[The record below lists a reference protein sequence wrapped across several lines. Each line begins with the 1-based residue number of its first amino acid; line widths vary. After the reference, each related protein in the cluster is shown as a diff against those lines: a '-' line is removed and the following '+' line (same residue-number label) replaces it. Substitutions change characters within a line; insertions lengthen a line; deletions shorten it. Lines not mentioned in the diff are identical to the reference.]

1 VNDPN
6 PPSKSNPLGED
17 GLDVRFEPVQPED
30 RAGPV
35 PERTERL
42 IKDSSRLS
50 HSNRPM
56 VLNDPAVDVLLPKP
70 RRKWRRRTAFL
81 LFVALLVLGW
91 FAPQLL
97 AMWSWGREAT
107 VATILSKTPERVTVE
122 RAEWSWLANPVL
134 WDVAIRSTENESVFE
149 AGQIRFRQPLWQ
161 LAWQPSRLG
170 EVSVWSPHV
179 RFQLRD
185 GRLVGPETLP
195 RRTTLPKD
203 LQLNVQDGQLDLVD
217 SPASEDAPPLV
228 SVRDIALD
236 LALSD
241 DPDREL
247 PFRFTGSIEPGE
259 VAFEG
264 HGRFDAGREVVQLVL
279 LEAKSQAQAW
289 AVLLSGQVS
298 GPPTQYAADLHGEWT
313 GGLARF
319 SDLWRGRLPV
329 EITLHGSNALTF
341 DLNAKLENL
350 AALPSH
356 ATWREA
362 LPFLSGTAKPM
373 WDRAE
378 IGEVTLGRGAADV
391 TLKDGVLTVEAAN
404 VPCGSGWVH
413 VRGGLEL
420 TGSEPALVF
429 PAGPVLE
436 DIAVTPRMS
445 AEWLKFAAPVVA
457 NATEIGGQ
465 VSLALEP
472 GRVPLVGESMR
483 EIAQSA
489 DVSGRLSLK
498 NVEVGSGPLVKL
510 FAETLA
516 LPAKIQLVDDA
527 HVQFRLHSGRL
538 HHRGLAFK
546 IGRVGIVT
554 EGSVGLDE
562 SIDIVASIQVPR
574 DSLLPNQIMQA
585 LAGRTLRLPVVGTLG
600 EPRVDLARLTQ
611 LNFGSSAEAE
621 ARPPINPLEAPDEEE
636 NLLDVGAYLLLGDED
651 QAGLI
656 EILGRLRGEPD
667 APASPTTSEPGGWY
681 REPPMPSS
689 GPVPPRQAVP
699 TPTSPEPRP

>member
-1 VNDPN
+1 MNDPN
-6 PPSKSNPLGED
+6 LPSKRDPLGED

-30 RAGPV
+30 RPGPV

-50 HSNRPM
+50 NSNRQM

-81 LFVALLVLGW
+81 LIVALLVLAW

-107 VATILSKTPERVTVE
+107 VATILSKTPERVTID
-122 RAEWSWLANPVL
+122 RAEWSWLSNPVV
-134 WDVAIRSTENESVFE
+134 WDVAIRSTENQTVLE
-149 AGQIRFRQPLWQ
+149 AGQIRFRQPLWE

-170 EVSVWSPHV
+170 EVSVWSPHI

-195 RRTTLPKD
+195 RRKTLPKD
-203 LQLNVQDGQLDLVD
+203 LQLNVQDGRFDLADAV
-217 SPASEDAPPLV
+217 ASEDAPPLV
-228 SVRDIALD
+228 SVRDIALE

-247 PFRFTGSIEPGE
+247 PFKFSGNIEPGE

-264 HGRFDAGREVVQLVL
+264 HGRFDAGREVVQLAL

-313 GGLARF
+313 GDLARL
-319 SDLWRGRLPV
+319 SNLWRGRLPV
-329 EITLHGSNALTF
+329 AIELHGSNALTF
-341 DLNAKLENL
+341 DLNAKLEDL

-356 ATWREA
+356 ATWQEA
-362 LPFLSGTAKPM
+362 LPFVSGSARPM

-378 IGEVTLGRGAADV
+378 IGEVILGRGAADV

-420 TGSEPALVF
+420 TGSEPALAF

-445 AEWLKFAAPVVA
+445 AEWLKFVAPVVA

-472 GRVPLVGESMR
+472 GRVPLGGESIR
-483 EIAQSA
+483 EVAQTA

-498 NVEVGSGPLVKL
+498 NVEVGSGPIVKL

-527 HVQFRLHSGRL
+527 HVQFRLQNGRL
-538 HHRGLAFK
+538 EHRGLAFK
-546 IGRVGIVT
+546 IGRVNIVT
-554 EGSVGLDE
+554 EGTVGLDE
-562 SIDIVASIQVPR
+562 SIDIVAAIQVPG
-574 DSLLPNQIMQA
+574 DSLLPSQIMQA
-585 LAGRTLRLPVVGTLG
+585 LAGRTLRLPVVGTLR

-611 LNFGSSAEAE
+611 LNFGSSTEAP
-621 ARPPINPLEAPDEEE
+621 ARPPVNPLRAPAETE
-636 NLLDVGAYLLLGDED
+636 NLLDVASYLLLGDED

-656 EILGRLRGEPD
+656 EILGRLRDEPD
-667 APASPTTSEPGGWY
+667 AGPSPTTSEPGGWY

-689 GPVPPRQAVP
+689 GSVPPRQGVP
-699 TPTSPEPRP
+699 SPGRSEPRP